1 MDRLHFDYSMK
12 NVPLPSEKQ
21 FELEFLNSIH
31 IFSKKTKWRALKYF
45 NPELFKNNKET
56 YSLKSSKRP
65 PNVKEL
71 KFFHDGLCE
80 LAKNLKFRKFRNNF
94 HNKLKRDLKQ
104 IENND
109 NVIIAADK
117 TRNYYES
124 SKEDY
129 LKHLRRNITANHK
142 KANSSIIENIT
153 RKDKEIS
160 TKLEI
165 DDRAYVTAKC
175 ETYITLKDHKP
186 NFMNNP
192 KFRVINRSK
201 SELGIP
207 SKKMLAKI
215 VSDVKEKSQLLQWK
229 NSDAV
234 IAWFK
239 GLKDKERLQF
249 IQFDVV
255 DFYGSISEDLLEN
268 SLTFAARFSP
278 IDEITKSTIKQ
289 AAQTFLFSEN
299 EFWIKKSGTFDVTMG
314 GYHGAE
320 ICELVG
326 VYLLSQLSKV
336 LPKEFI
342 GLYRDDG
349 LAASSARPRQVE
361 LLKKKI

>member
-1 MDRLHFDYSMK
+1 
-12 NVPLPSEKQ
+12 
-21 FELEFLNSIH
+21 
-31 IFSKKTKWRALKYF
+31 
-45 NPELFKNNKET
+45 
-56 YSLKSSKRP
+56 
-65 PNVKEL
+65 
-71 KFFHDGLCE
+71 
-80 LAKNLKFRKFRNNF
+80 
-94 HNKLKRDLKQ
+94 
-104 IENND
+104 
-109 NVIIAADK
+109 
-117 TRNYYES
+117 
-124 SKEDY
+124 
-129 LKHLRRNITANHK
+129 
-142 KANSSIIENIT
+142 
-153 RKDKEIS
+153 
-160 TKLEI
+160 
-165 DDRAYVTAKC
+165 
-175 ETYITLKDHKP
+175 
-186 NFMNNP
+186 MNNP

-268 SLTFAARFSP
+268 SLTFAARFFP
-278 IDEITKSTIKQ
+278 INEITKSTIKQ

-299 EFWIKKSGTFDVTMG
+299 EFWIKKSGTFDVT
-314 GYHGAE
+314 E

-342 GLYRDDG
+342 VTLPG
-349 LAASSARPRQVE
+349 
-361 LLKKKI
+361 